1 MGACDQGEGKNA
13 ETSKKETAVKPEKK
27 TNERELN
34 KKSESLQIQ
43 DEQKDLRAYA
53 TKVEEERKA
62 KELAQQTAK
71 EEAEAPVS
79 QETID
84 NYEANQAGTWAEEA
98 EIEEQLNQEEEEKLA
113 KEQEEYEKQIIAE
126 QDANFSDEAKEQIR
140 KEIDEEGYS
149 KTSYYCDQV
158 MTAVQRG
165 DMSKD
170 EAGGC
175 LK

>member
-1 MGACDQGEGKNA
+1 M
-13 ETSKKETAVKPEKK
+13 
-27 TNERELN
+27 
-34 KKSESLQIQ
+34 
-43 DEQKDLRAYA
+43 
-53 TKVEEERKA
+53 
-62 KELAQQTAK
+62 
-71 EEAEAPVS
+71 
-79 QETID
+79 
-84 NYEANQAGTWAEEA
+84 
-98 EIEEQLNQEEEEKLA
+98 A

-140 KEIDEEGYS
+140 REIDAEGYS

-158 MTAVQRG
+158 MG